1 MIITTHLKIY
11 KKLKIL
17 KLISAVFL
25 TVTSLSYADGI
36 GGNYKLAAVETDGE
50 GWIGSVRVG
59 SDRNFSGSVYNYY
72 WGETIYLRGYV
83 NQWRKLVFSPKPT
96 DVTSIS
102 AKIRKRNKMV
112 IGVYGT
118 FQTYY
123 SSGQIVGFKQ
133 SKL

>member
-1 MIITTHLKIY
+1 MY

-17 KLISAVFL
+17 NLISAVFL

-36 GGNYKLAAVETDGE
+36 GGNYKIAAVESSGE

-59 SDRNFSGSVYNYY
+59 SDRYFSGSVYNSY
-72 WGETIYLRGYV
+72 WAETIYLRGRV
-83 NQWRKLVFSPKPT
+83 DRKTLVFSPKPA

-112 IGVYGT
+112 IGVYGN
-118 FQTYY
+118 FQTPT